1 MSKDIEVGDVWK
13 RKKDNRL
20 IRITSISYAFG
31 AEPVYAYIW
40 NNGYLDY
47 SHILQTKLKREYTYL
62 SKSKVKIEDLFKTE
76 NEQ

>member
-20 IRITSISYAFG
+20 IRITSINYAFG
-31 AEPVYAYIW
+31 VEPVYAYIW

-47 SHILQTKLKREYTYL
+47 SHILQAKLKREYTYIG
-62 SKSKVKIEDLFKTE
+62 KSKYNIDVLFNTE
-76 NEQ
+76 NE

>member
-31 AEPVYAYIW
+31 VEPVYAYIW

-62 SKSKVKIEDLFKTE
+62 GKSKCKVEDLFKTE
-76 NEQ
+76 NE